1 MHTPNMWLESL
12 HQDIRRDF
20 KNDIWYEEYG
30 QGNVGLLAHQAKIF
44 RKIHSERVG
53 YVNSTITRM
62 H

>member
-20 KNDIWYEEYG
+20 KNDIWHEEYS

-53 YVNSTITRM
+53 YITLQ
-62 H
+62 